1 MKEKNGEKTTGNNK
15 NFIEITVKTVQR
27 KQSCLKHFSIQDLI
41 EQTQIYLKTWVLEGF
56 TTLLKKK
63 RNFPQEI
70 QKGSGAKSYM
80 TITNGPLIYD

>member
-41 EQTQIYLKTWVLEGF
+41 EQTQMNLK
-56 TTLLKKK
+56 
-63 RNFPQEI
+63 I
-70 QKGSGAKSYM
+70 
-80 TITNGPLIYD
+80 